1 MQWCMKEPIYIPKF
15 IIEHYSVVK
24 TDQFLVY
31 IAQLDIYQFME
42 MINIFNVGTPN
53 PFIFKI
59 ENSVGGGEV
68 GCKQL

>member
-1 MQWCMKEPIYIPKF
+1 MTEPNHTPEF
-15 IIEHYSVVK
+15 IIEHYSFDK
-24 TDQFLVY
+24 TYQYLVY
-31 IAQLDIYQFME
+31 IAQLDIHQFTK
-42 MINIFNVGTPN
+42 MINIFRVGTPN

>member
-1 MQWCMKEPIYIPKF
+1 MKEPIYIPKF

-53 PFIFKI
+53 PFIFK
-59 ENSVGGGEV
+59 N
-68 GCKQL
+68 